1 MSGLN
6 KMAKENGRE
15 LLKVAQPPLSDRI
28 RGWASIVDVLLAS
41 TNVTSSIAMLYGA
54 TISIFTLFVARDVS
68 FASVSRQAV
77 VQAYAWPPHT
87 SFRSPRNK
95 CNCKSGRQP
104 SYRPVACKL
113 RCGGGTVGDDISQRR
128 HSTSSLSMTQ
138 PDSSGGEVV
147 VVVKNNAKYHLIWSA
162 GFWKKMTISTILLL
176 ILQSALKRSTYAL
189 ELIALPLHACHGRIL
204 PSVILPLL
212 SSSCCA
218 IQLIINALS
227 GWGCAGFN
235 AYLGK
240 LNFVAIVIS
249 LLWV

>member
-1 MSGLN
+1 MSLPS
-6 KMAKENGRE
+6 RCCT
-15 LLKVAQPPLSDRI
+15 
-28 RGWASIVDVLLAS
+28 VLLS
-41 TNVTSSIAMLYGA
+41 PYLPFSLLVMCHLHHCQGLPSSRPMQGHHIRAFDG
-54 TISIFTLFVARDVS
+54 
-68 FASVSRQAV
+68 
-77 VQAYAWPPHT
+77 
-87 SFRSPRNK
+87 FRSPRNK
-95 CNCKSGRQP
+95 CNCTSGMQP
-104 SYRPVACKL
+104 SSKVVCKL

>member
-1 MSGLN
+1 MWMCCS
-6 KMAKENGRE
+6 
-15 LLKVAQPPLSDRI
+15 PT
-28 RGWASIVDVLLAS
+28 IV
-41 TNVTSSIAMLYGA
+41 TSIAMLYGA
-54 TISIFTLFVARDVS
+54 TISILTLFVARDVP
-68 FASVSRQAV
+68 FASVSRAAV
-77 VQAYAWPPHT
+77 VQAAYARPPHT

-95 CNCKSGRQP
+95 CNCTSGMQP
-104 SYRPVACKL
+104 SYIL
-113 RCGGGTVGDDISQRR
+113 SGGGTVGDDISQRR

-138 PDSSGGEVV
+138 SDSSGGEVV

-176 ILQSALKRSTYAL
+176 ILQSALKRSMSDAL
-189 ELIALPLHACHGRIL
+189 EHISLPLHACHGRIF

-235 AYLGK
+235 SYLGK
-240 LNFVAIVIS
+240 LNFVGIVIV